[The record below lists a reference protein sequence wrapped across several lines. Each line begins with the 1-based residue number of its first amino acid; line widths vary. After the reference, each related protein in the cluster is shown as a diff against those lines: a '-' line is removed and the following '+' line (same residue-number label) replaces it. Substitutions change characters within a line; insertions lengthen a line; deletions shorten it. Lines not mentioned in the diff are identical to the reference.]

1 MYKDKAYRIIES
13 DVKNGKTTHAYL
25 IVCQDVNLPVY
36 LKEYAKIL
44 LCDNGLACNS
54 CRTCKLIDKE
64 ILPDCKCVFKD
75 KILVEDIDEI
85 IADSNL
91 KPVEKDKKVYLI
103 SDFSLVNE
111 KAQNK
116 LLKTF
121 ETPPQNVY
129 FLLAGSNEY
138 KILPT
143 IKSRAKKIEI
153 SPLDETEIV
162 KILAPVCPDVEKLT
176 TSASLSGGYL
186 EKTKILY
193 NQVEREKEIV
203 KQILSSMKKSPQI
216 PYYSKFIT
224 KDNVGKIV
232 NLFKIVFSDLAK
244 FHSGQNSFYFFS
256 ENDLDLVRALSNEY
270 STGACIELIE
280 KCSSYEKALFFNANF
295 SMLADDLLY
304 SLLEVKYKWQ
314 KL

>member
-1 MYKDKAYRIIES
+1 
-13 DVKNGKTTHAYL
+13 
-25 IVCQDVNLPVY
+25 
-36 LKEYAKIL
+36 
-44 LCDNGLACNS
+44 
-54 CRTCKLIDKE
+54 
-64 ILPDCKCVFKD
+64 
-75 KILVEDIDEI
+75 
-85 IADSNL
+85 
-91 KPVEKDKKVYLI
+91 
-103 SDFSLVNE
+103 
-111 KAQNK
+111 
-116 LLKTF
+116 
-121 ETPPQNVY
+121 
-129 FLLAGSNEY
+129 
-138 KILPT
+138 
-143 IKSRAKKIEI
+143 
-153 SPLDETEIV
+153 
-162 KILAPVCPDVEKLT
+162 
-176 TSASLSGGYL
+176 
-186 EKTKILY
+186 
-193 NQVEREKEIV
+193 
-203 KQILSSMKKSPQI
+203 MKKSPQI